1 MKTTVATMY
10 GGKLRIRTA
19 AMVNASMDGS
29 RPCGTAGNRRWFG
42 RQERETAGQTRD
54 GEEFWNSVSLSMC
67 DLQATVWAWA
77 EVAVQIPSSLR
88 TLGRWARP
96 SRSRRRLT
104 SSPVLPWP
112 NIRLAATR
120 HKAVHYLKSLLE

>member
-88 TLGRWARP
+88 TLGFAHTGP
-96 SRSRRRLT
+96 LD
-104 SSPVLPWP
+104 
-112 NIRLAATR
+112 
-120 HKAVHYLKSLLE
+120 KAISFQSFFLFYIFKK